1 MLYIKFLGLV
11 LLLMVALSM
20 VIFRLHLLAL
30 DLLSMKVLC
39 GPFARLSRLLP
50 RGCDLVMRTL
60 KTPHM
65 LDLHFRD
72 SSFEKRI
79 HNGGELDHN
88 QDVVSCASPTIQ
100 FKTRGN
106 FNRAAYTTG
115 VLCIPCCF

>member
-50 RGCDLVMRTL
+50 RGCDLVMRTCENASYVRL
-60 KTPHM
+60 ALPR
-65 LDLHFRD
+65 L
-72 SSFEKRI
+72 
-79 HNGGELDHN
+79 EL
-88 QDVVSCASPTIQ
+88 
-100 FKTRGN
+100 
-106 FNRAAYTTG
+106 
-115 VLCIPCCF
+115 